1 MLAGVLVGERAVAG
15 IRRTLLGRHVTAL
28 VVDSR
33 QGRFLVPIDDLGVA
47 GRLAFTGAY
56 EPGALTLYKGL
67 VRPSDR
73 LLVVGAHVGT
83 LVVPLAKMVSRVVAV
98 EANPRIYELLRMNV
112 ALNDVT
118 NVELHCLAALDGPG
132 EVEFLDSRVNSGGSK
147 IVPRQRRFEFV
158 YDHPRVVT
166 VGAGRLDDVLR
177 PAEFDVVLMDIEGA
191 EYRAMLG
198 MQHIL
203 SHARLLVCELIPN
216 HLDNVTGVTL
226 EQFTHAIPPNFTEFA
241 FVTQPENRV
250 PRADLPLLYRR
261 AADRAYFGGTDLL
274 CAVSPPSG
282 T

>member
-1 MLAGVLVGERAVAG
+1 MLAGVLLGERALAG
-15 IRRTLLGRHVTAL
+15 IRRAFLGDHVAALL
-28 VVDSR
+28 VDSR
-33 QGRFLVPIDDLGVA
+33 QGRFLVPIDDLAVA

-56 EPGALTLYKGL
+56 EERALRLYRSL
-67 VRPSDR
+67 VRPSDT

-83 LVVPLAKMVSRVVAV
+83 LVVPLAKMASRVVAV
-98 EANPRIYELLRMNV
+98 EANPRIFELLRMNV

-132 EVEFLDSRVNSGGSK
+132 EIEFLDSRVNSGGSK

-158 YDHPRVVT
+158 YDRPRAIT
-166 VGAGRLDDVLR
+166 VGTGRLDDVLR

-226 EQFTHAIPPNFTEFA
+226 EQFTRAIPPNFTEFA
-241 FVTQPENRV
+241 FVAQPEDRV
-250 PRADLPLLYRR
+250 PRSDLPLLYRK
-261 AADRAYFGGTDLL
+261 AADQAYFGGTDLL
-274 CAVSPPSG
+274 CAVASPS
-282 T
+282 